1 MDAIK
6 LLMDVVNVAQKS
18 NDIEMVQK
26 VISAQQEV
34 INLQDKIY
42 KLQVENNALKE
53 QFRKND
59 NVEMYRSI
67 PLITLKDEHPKIL
80 YCANCYGNE
89 GKFIQLQIYDNDRY
103 HCSVCKNHFD
113 ISSSVDCQKI
123 KESLK

>member
-6 LLMDVVNVAQKS
+6 LLRDVVNVAQKS

-42 KLQVENNALKE
+42 KLQIENNALKE
-53 QFRKND
+53 QLRKND
-59 NVEMYRSI
+59 NIERYRSI

-89 GKFIQLQIYDNDRY
+89 GKFIQLQIYDNDRC

>member
-6 LLMDVVNVAQKS
+6 LLRDVVNVAQKS
-18 NDIEMVQK
+18 NDIEMIQK

-42 KLQVENNALKE
+42 KLQVENNVLKE
-53 QFRKND
+53 QLRKND
-59 NVEMYRSI
+59 NIERYRSI

-89 GKFIQLQIYDNDRY
+89 GKFIQLQIYDNDRCR
-103 HCSVCKNHFD
+103 CSVCKNHFD

>member
-6 LLMDVVNVAQKS
+6 ILKDVVNIAQKS

-42 KLQVENNALKE
+42 KLQAENKVLKE
-53 QFRKND
+53 KLKKN
-59 NVEMYRSI
+59 NNIERYRNI
-67 PLITLKDEHPKIL
+67 PIITLKSEQPKIL

-89 GKFIQLQIYDNDRY
+89 EKFIQLQIYDNDYCR
-103 HCSVCKNHFD
+103 CGVCKNHFE
-113 ISSSVDCQKI
+113 ISSSIDCQKI
-123 KESLK
+123 KECLK

>member
-6 LLMDVVNVAQKS
+6 LLRDVVNVAQKS
-18 NDIEMVQK
+18 NDIEMIQK

-53 QFRKND
+53 QLRKND
-59 NVEMYRSI
+59 NIERYRSI

-103 HCSVCKNHFD
+103 RCSVCKNHFD